1 MNLKPIFFADCCSEI
16 KIVLI
21 GHVLEKQSRF
31 QGTYRIENDLE
42 NGRKHWTSLDGMQAI
57 WFDNLVSNSW
67 MIGSSSNRG
76 SNSGGIHSAHD
87 SGCPTQNGMRF
98 KYWNGSYPYLDAPKN
113 SVSLTCPGR

>member
-1 MNLKPIFFADCCSEI
+1 MNLETYFFADCCSEI
-16 KIVLI
+16 KIVLT
-21 GHVLEKQSRF
+21 GDVLEKQSGF

-98 KYWNGSYPYLDAPKN
+98 KYLKSSGSLLLAPKN
-113 SVSLTCPGR
+113 SVSLTCS